1 MYYDK
6 TFKEGGFFV
15 LIKSSKQKVFVIVL
29 IVSIMLFIS
38 GCGAVNTLTSLKEKF
53 RGDEEPTITID
64 IPQENQFQEAP
75 IISEEPAQE
84 PGETIIVRLWFSDSQ
99 GQKLLVEERE
109 ISKVEGIA
117 RATINELI
125 KGPSMDSDLL
135 PTIPVGTVLRDINVK
150 SDGLIIVDFSKEL
163 ITNHIGG
170 STAETLTVY
179 SIVNT
184 LTQFPTVDRVQFLV
198 EGQYVET
205 LTGHMDL
212 TQAISSSFEY
222 GP

>member
-1 MYYDK
+1 M
-6 TFKEGGFFV
+6 

-29 IVSIMLFIS
+29 IVSIMLLIS
-38 GCGAVNTLTSLKEKF
+38 GCGAINTLTSLKEKF
-53 RGDEEPTITID
+53 RGDGEPTITID
-64 IPQENQFQEAP
+64 IPQENQFQEVP
-75 IISEEPAQE
+75 IASENPVQE
-84 PGETIIVRLWFSDSQ
+84 PGETIFVQLWFSDSQ
-99 GQKLLVEERE
+99 GQKLIVEERE
-109 ISKVEGIA
+109 INKVEGIA

-135 PTIPVGTVLRDINVK
+135 PTIPVGTVLKDINVK

-170 STAETLTVY
+170 TSAETLTVY

>member
-1 MYYDK
+1 M
-6 TFKEGGFFV
+6 

-99 GQKLLVEERE
+99 GQKLIVEERE

>member
-1 MYYDK
+1 M
-6 TFKEGGFFV
+6 
-15 LIKSSKQKVFVIVL
+15 LIKSTKQKVFIIVL

-38 GCGAVNTLTSLKEKF
+38 GCGVINTLTSLKEKF
-53 RGDEEPTITID
+53 RGDGEPTITID
-64 IPQENQFQEAP
+64 IPQENQFQEVP
-75 IISEEPAQE
+75 IISEEPVQE
-84 PGETIIVRLWFSDSQ
+84 LGETITVQLWFSDSQ
-99 GQKLLVEERE
+99 GQKLIVEERE
-109 ISKVEGIA
+109 IIKVEGIA

-125 KGPSMDSDLL
+125 KGPGMDSDLL

-170 STAETLTVY
+170 TTAEALTVY

-205 LTGHMDL
+205 LMGHMDL
-212 TQAISSSFEY
+212 TQAISSSLEY

>member
-1 MYYDK
+1 M
-6 TFKEGGFFV
+6 

-84 PGETIIVRLWFSDSQ
+84 PGETIIVQLWFSDSQ
-99 GQKLLVEERE
+99 GQKLIVEERE

>member
-1 MYYDK
+1 M
-6 TFKEGGFFV
+6 

>member
-1 MYYDK
+1 M
-6 TFKEGGFFV
+6 
-15 LIKSSKQKVFVIVL
+15 LIKSRKQKIFAIIFIVGY
-29 IVSIMLFIS
+29 MLLMA
-38 GCGAVNTLTSLKEKF
+38 GCGAINTLTSLKEKF
-53 RGDEEPTITID
+53 RGDGEPTITID
-64 IPQENQFQEAP
+64 IPQENQFQEVP
-75 IISEEPAQE
+75 MTTDYSVED
-84 PGETIIVRLWFSDSQ
+84 PGDKITVKLWFGDSQ
-99 GQKLLVEERE
+99 GQKLIVEERQ
-109 ISKVEGIA
+109 ISKVEGIG

-125 KGPSMDSDLL
+125 KGPSVDSDLL
-135 PTIPVGTVLRDINVK
+135 PVIPVGTVLKDINVK

-163 ITNHIGG
+163 IDNHIGG
-170 STAETLTVY
+170 TTSEALTVY

-212 TQAISSSFEY
+212 SQAISSSLEF

>member
-1 MYYDK
+1 M
-6 TFKEGGFFV
+6 

-84 PGETIIVRLWFSDSQ
+84 PGETIIVQLWFSDSQ

>member
-1 MYYDK
+1 M
-6 TFKEGGFFV
+6 

-84 PGETIIVRLWFSDSQ
+84 PGETIIVQLWFSDSQ
-99 GQKLLVEERE
+99 GQKLIVEERE

-212 TQAISSSFEY
+212 TQTISSSFEY